1 MRYAQH
7 LLARIAAIRSPLC
20 VGLDPRP
27 DLLREPMDDF
37 LRRVV
42 EETAPYAAAFKP
54 NLAYF
59 EALGSKGLASL
70 ERLMEWRPKDV
81 PFILDGK
88 RGDIPETMKYYAQA
102 CYDAWGAD
110 AVTLHAY
117 MGFDP
122 LAPFLDR
129 PGRGV
134 YLLAVTSN
142 PGAADVALQPSASG
156 QVFEHVTAMHAR
168 AAGRPADV
176 GFVAGLTN
184 VSPDVLARIPDAPL
198 LVPGLGAQGG
208 QVSAL
213 DAARR
218 KAPILINASRSILY
232 DAPEKSFAE
241 KARAA
246 VESILSSLPIPTP
259 TTP

>member
-1 MRYAQH
+1 MSYAQR
-7 LLARIAAIRSPLC
+7 LLARIQSIQSPLC

-27 DLLREPMDDF
+27 DRIQGDVEDF
-37 LRRVV
+37 LRRVI

-59 EALGSKGLASL
+59 EALGSRGLAML
-70 ERLMEWRPKDV
+70 ERLMEWRPREL

-117 MGFDP
+117 MGFDT
-122 LAPFLDR
+122 LIPFLER
-129 PGRGV
+129 PDRGV

-142 PGAADVALQPSASG
+142 PGAEDLALQPSGSG
-156 QVFEHVTAMHAR
+156 QVFERILALRER
-168 AAGRPADV
+168 ALEYPADT
-176 GFVAGLTN
+176 GFVMGLTN
-184 VSPDVLARIPDAPL
+184 ISPEVLARLPDAPL

-208 QVSAL
+208 QITAL
-213 DAARR
+213 DTSRR

-232 DAPEKSFAE
+232 DTPEKSFAQ
-241 KARAA
+241 KAKNT
-246 VESILSSLPIPTP
+246 VDKLLPSLSIPNPA
-259 TTP
+259 TT